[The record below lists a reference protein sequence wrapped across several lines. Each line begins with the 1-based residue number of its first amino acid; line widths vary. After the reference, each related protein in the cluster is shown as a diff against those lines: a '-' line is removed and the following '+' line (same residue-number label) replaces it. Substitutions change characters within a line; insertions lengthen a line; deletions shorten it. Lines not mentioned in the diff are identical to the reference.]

1 MPQCADMTNITY
13 SFSNGAHILLVE
25 GHSGYAK
32 CGRDIVCA
40 GVSALVQALA
50 KALRDLGEHVSLDIE
65 TDASRASYHIT
76 ARAEDKYI
84 SYVNGA
90 FDVALCGFKL
100 LSSAYPENVNLNVN
114 FNSIVENMG

>member
-1 MPQCADMTNITY
+1 MPRCVNVTKVQY
-13 SFSNGAHILLVE
+13 SFKNGTHRLSVK

-40 GVSALVQALA
+40 GVSTLVQALT

-65 TDASRASYHIT
+65 ADASRASYHIT
-76 ARAEDKYI
+76 AKAENKYI

-100 LSSAYPENVNLNVN
+100 LSSAYPENVNINVN

>member
-1 MPQCADMTNITY
+1 MTNIAY

-40 GVSALVQALA
+40 GVSTLVQALA
-50 KALRDLGEHVSLDIE
+50 KALRNLGEHVRLDIE
-65 TDASRASYHIT
+65 TDQSRARYNIS
-76 ARAEDKYI
+76 AKAEHEYL

-90 FDVALCGFKL
+90 FDVALCGFRL
-100 LSSAYPENVNLNVN
+100 LSSAYPENVNINVN
-114 FNSIVENMG
+114 LNSVV